1 MAAKYSYYQL
11 RVAMKQQMIASLY
24 TEPDDPDA
32 FISGI
37 VEAVTKRH
45 VLLWSVT
52 PWGQADGWCVRRS
65 EDVQQVF
72 LGDDTEIRLQMLL
85 DMEGITHTPLLPVSL
100 DAEEDILRAVL
111 QWAMEQKQLI
121 SLVTAEDMFTG
132 SVLCLNDLRVTVD
145 LLDFFGKPEG
155 SRQFPLRDIQI
166 MLIGS
171 QEEKMYKRL
180 QSYHD

>member
-1 MAAKYSYYQL
+1 MTAKYSYYQL
-11 RVAMKQQMIASLY
+11 RTAMQQKMVASLY

-52 PWGQADGWCVRRS
+52 PWGQPDGWCVRRT

-72 LGDDTEIRLQMLL
+72 IGDDTEIRLQMLL
-85 DMEGITHTPLLPVSL
+85 DIGHITHTPLLTKTL
-100 DAEEDILRAVL
+100 EAEDDILRSVL
-111 QWAMEQKQLI
+111 QWELQQDALI
-121 SLVTAEDMFTG
+121 SLVTADDMYTGTVVSFT
-132 SVLCLNDLRVTVD
+132 DLHVTMD
-145 LLDFFGKPEG
+145 LLDFFGKPDGE
-155 SRQFPLRDIQI
+155 RQFPLRDII
-166 MLIGS
+166 IVLIET

-180 QSYHD
+180 QGE